1 MGRDTIA
8 KTIKAGGFMNTDE
21 AVKYLRMVSASF
33 DPDTAP
39 RFKKENIQAE
49 RDKARAAV
57 ALAIASLE
65 GGL

>member
-1 MGRDTIA
+1 MGRATTG
-8 KTIKAGGFMNTDE
+8 KTTKAGETMNTDE
-21 AVKYLRMVSASF
+21 AVKYLKMVSDSF

-39 RFKKENIQAE
+39 RFKKENIEAE